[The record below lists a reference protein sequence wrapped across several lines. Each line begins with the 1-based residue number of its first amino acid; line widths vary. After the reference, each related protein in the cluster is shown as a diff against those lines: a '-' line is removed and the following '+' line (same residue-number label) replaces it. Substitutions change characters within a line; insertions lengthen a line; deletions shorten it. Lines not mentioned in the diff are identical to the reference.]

1 MWGVRARGGRES
13 ESRSLKEASTG
24 ELVAEAVNETVLIV
38 RQELALAR
46 AELKLK
52 LKRAG
57 FGILLS
63 AGAGLLGLIALL
75 CAVGAA
81 VAALTGLVPAWAAAL
96 AVAAGLVILAGAAGL
111 GAVRAFGKASPST
124 PPDAVASVRA
134 DVAEI
139 REHVRHSES
148 DSGSDS
154 GSGDGDGDGRARTDG
169 PSAGGSPGEEGLG

>member
-1 MWGVRARGGRES
+1 MLGGRRTRRGDEGTS
-13 ESRSLKEASTG
+13 PKAASTG
-24 ELVAEAVNETVLIV
+24 ELVGEAVEETVLIV

-81 VAALTGLVPAWAAAL
+81 VAALTGLIPAWAAAL
-96 AVAAGLVILAGAAGL
+96 AVSGGLILLAGAAAS
-111 GAVRAFGKASPST
+111 GALHAFGKASPST
-124 PPDAVASVRA
+124 PPDAVARVRA
-134 DVAEI
+134 DIAEI
-139 REHVRHSES
+139 KEHVHHP
-148 DSGSDS
+148 
-154 GSGDGDGDGRARTDG
+154 GSGDG
-169 PSAGGSPGEEGLG
+169 GGLKAED

>member
-1 MWGVRARGGRES
+1 MLGGRTRGKDEH
-13 ESRSLKEASTG
+13 RSPKAASTG
-24 ELVAEAVNETVLIV
+24 ELVGEAVEETVLIV

-46 AELKLK
+46 AELKMK

-81 VAALTGLVPAWAAAL
+81 VAALTGLIPAWAAAL
-96 AVAAGLVILAGAAGL
+96 VVAGGLILLAGAAAL
-111 GAVRAFGKASPST
+111 GALHEFGKASPST

-134 DVAEI
+134 DIAEI
-139 REHVRHSES
+139 KEHVHHP
-148 DSGSDS
+148 
-154 GSGDGDGDGRARTDG
+154 GSGGEDGLRA
-169 PSAGGSPGEEGLG
+169 EV